1 MKEDIKKKIVKYGTL
16 LLLAIIVL
24 YVGYAIYR
32 LIEKPTDTFL
42 VENGSL
48 SFEETVQGYII
59 RDETVVKGEN
69 YKNGMAQIK
78 TEGERIA
85 KGESIFRYY
94 TKGEEDLIQKIRS
107 LDIKIADAWE
117 SENNIFSSD
126 IKLIEQHIEEKL
138 NVAYHTNDLQKVKE
152 YKKDLNN
159 YITKKAKIAGEKSP
173 AGSYLKKLIEERSS
187 YENQLNQGSEYVDS
201 PRAGLVSYRVDG
213 LEEKLTPSDF
223 GILSKEMLENL
234 HLKTGQIVTTSE
246 ESGKVIDNFACYIAC
261 ILDSD
266 SSKEAEIGDS
276 VKLRLSNAKV
286 VDASVEYIAQQN
298 DKENLFVFKIEKYVE
313 ELVNYRKISLD
324 VIWWNATG
332 WKVPNAAIQY
342 EREDLAYVIRKRA
355 GYADKIYVKVLKQ
368 NDKYAIIDNYEKSTE
383 LQEKGV
389 SEEEIKNRRKISLYD
404 EITL

>member
-1 MKEDIKKKIVKYGTL
+1 MKYGTL

-342 EREDLAYVIRKRA
+342 EREDLAYVICKRA

>member
-16 LLLAIIVL
+16 LLLAIIVI

-48 SFEETVQGYII
+48 SFEETVQGYVI
-59 RDETVVKGEN
+59 REETVVKGEN

-94 TKGEEDLIQKIRS
+94 TKGEEDLIQKIQS

-138 NVAYHTNDLQKVKE
+138 NIAYQTNDLQKVKE

-173 AGSYLKKLIEERSS
+173 AGSYLKKLIEERST

-246 ESGKVIDNFACYIAC
+246 ESAKVIDNFACYIAC

-266 SSKEAEIGDS
+266 SSKEAEVGDS

-332 WKVPNAAIQY
+332 WKVPNEAIQY

>member
-1 MKEDIKKKIVKYGTL
+1 MKYGTL

-117 SENNIFSSD
+117 SENNIFSGD